1 MQWLDL
7 RNWAVISSLQAMR
20 GDLLERMEVEAVY
33 LVEAGSYRGCLATGR
48 RWQVCF
54 GLGGG

>member
-33 LVEAGSYRGCLATGR
+33 LVEAGSYRGYLATGR
-48 RWQVCF
+48 RW
-54 GLGGG
+54 